1 MMDDRLVQLSNHL
14 NVLQL
19 QVDGAKMGTKA
30 VNWDDVIEAVI
41 EIMKLLQSHPSLP
54 KSAKMEYSSPPVDV
68 SKKHES
74 PSTSNASQEE
84 SQEGTLP
91 MNPFKEEKS
100 IPNPV
105 EEENKD
111 MRQKEN
117 PLLRFQKPKNEE
129 EKIDQK
135 VENEKQSVLG
145 VPEHK
150 I

>member
-68 SKKHES
+68 SKKQES
-74 PSTSNASQEE
+74 PPPKE